1 MRKILFLLF
10 FIFSI
15 QLSFA
20 QTLDSIY
27 INPDL
32 NASYVGG
39 DSVLYNFIQ
48 IRLKN
53 DKLHAENISNTVFVQ
68 FVVEKSGLISQ
79 AEILQGVNPEFDAE
93 ILLMVKSMTKW
104 KPAIVKG
111 KPVRSLLLLPI
122 EVMFSDD
129 AMTGTTYYDG
139 NWRRTSENLCAFY
152 RTITKKNQGFVVEYF
167 DNDRIKI
174 ELGEYSSLTPVIRN
188 GHFSCHYKNGAKKS
202 EYSYVRDSLN
212 GVAVIYYENGI
223 IQEKSTY
230 VKNLKEG
237 LSMEYMDDSTLVVTK
252 KYEHGVVV
260 SEKYPF
266 RLATDSTNF
275 DSDMVKNKD
284 LILPHFP
291 NGDDAM
297 TKFIDKNLV
306 YPSEARKQEI
316 RGEVITQFVVEADGR
331 LTGIQVIQSVHPLLD
346 NETVRVA
353 KLMPKWVPA
362 LKKGKPIKVKF
373 TWHAKF

>member
-1 MRKILFLLF
+1 MRKMLFLLL
-10 FIFSI
+10 FISSV
-15 QLSFA
+15 QLLVA

-27 INPDL
+27 INPVL
-32 NASYVGG
+32 NASYAGG
-39 DSVLYNFIQ
+39 DSALTNFIQ

-53 DKLHAENISNTVFVQ
+53 DKLHSESISNTVFVQ
-68 FVVEKSGLISQ
+68 YVVEKSGLISQ
-79 AEILQGVNPEFDAE
+79 AEILQGINPEFDAE
-93 ILLMVKSMTKW
+93 IIQMVKSMTKW

-111 KPVRSLLLLPI
+111 KPVRSLSLLPI
-122 EVMFSDD
+122 GVVFSDE

-152 RTITKKNQGFVVEYF
+152 RTITKKNQGYVVEYF
-167 DNDRIKI
+167 DNERIKI
-174 ELGEYSSLTPVIRN
+174 EIGEYSSLTPAIRN
-188 GHFSCHYKNGAKKS
+188 GHFCSFYRNGAKKS
-202 EYSYVRDSLN
+202 EYSYVRDLLN
-212 GVAVIYYENGI
+212 GDAVTYYENGN
-223 IQEKSTY
+223 IQEKATF

-237 LSMEYMDDSTLVVTK
+237 LSMEYMDDGTLVVTK
-252 KYEHGVVV
+252 KYEHGVMV

-266 RLATDSTNF
+266 RLVTDSTNF
-275 DSDMVKNKD
+275 DSDIVKNKD

-306 YPSEARKQEI
+306 YPSEAKKQEI
-316 RGEVITQFVVEADGR
+316 HGEVITQFVVEADGR
-331 LTGIQVIQSVHPLLD
+331 LTDIQVIQSVHPLLD
-346 NETVRVA
+346 NEAVRVA

-362 LKKGKPIKVKF
+362 LKKGKPVKVKF

>member
-1 MRKILFLLF
+1 MRRLLLLFF

-27 INPDL
+27 INPAL
-32 NASYVGG
+32 SASYVGG
-39 DSVLYNFIQ
+39 DSALANFLQ
-48 IRLKN
+48 IRLEN
-53 DKLHAENISNTVFVQ
+53 HRLHAENISNTVFVQ
-68 FVVEKSGLISQ
+68 FVIEKSGLISQ
-79 AEILQGVNPEFDAE
+79 TEILQGVNPEFDAE
-93 ILLMVKSMTKW
+93 ILQMVKSMTKW
-104 KPAIVKG
+104 KPALVKG
-111 KPVRSLLLLPI
+111 KPVRSLMLLPI
-122 EVMFSDD
+122 GVMFSDD

-139 NWRRTSENLCAFY
+139 NWRRTSESLCAFY
-152 RTITKKNQGFVVEYF
+152 RTITKNNQGYVVEYF
-167 DNDRIKI
+167 DNDRIRI
-174 ELGEYSSLTPVIRN
+174 ESGEYSSLTPVVRN
-188 GHFSCHYKNGAKKS
+188 GRFSRYYKNGAKKS

-212 GVAVIYYENGI
+212 GDAVLYYENGV

-230 VKNLKEG
+230 VRNLKEG
-237 LSMEYMDDSTLVVTK
+237 LSMEYMEDSTLVVTK
-252 KYEHGVVV
+252 EYKHGVVV
-260 SEKYPF
+260 KEKYPF

-275 DSDMVKNKD
+275 DSDIVKNKD

-306 YPSEARKQEI
+306 YPSEARRQEI
-316 RGEVITQFVVEADGR
+316 HGEVITQFVVEVDGR
-331 LTGIQVIQSVHPLLD
+331 LTDIQVIQSVHPLLD
-346 NETVRVA
+346 NEALRVA